1 MSKRKDIEY
10 IHKVTGLS
18 YGEARRLY
26 KDSGEDLYK
35 ALGLEEAL
43 KEVGLIIPDISQA
56 INKLVS
62 DILEVINSI
71 NWDKVLEPCN
81 KTLDEINKEELEN
94 GESNY

>member
-62 DILEVINSI
+62 DILEVIASI
-71 NWDKVLEPCN
+71 DWSKISEALLEASKN
-81 KTLDEINKEELEN
+81 IEEVDNE
-94 GESNY
+94 

>member
-62 DILEVINSI
+62 DILEDIASI
-71 NWDKVLEPCN
+71 DWSKISEALLEASKN
-81 KTLDEINKEELEN
+81 IEEVEN
-94 GESNY
+94 EKKRIL